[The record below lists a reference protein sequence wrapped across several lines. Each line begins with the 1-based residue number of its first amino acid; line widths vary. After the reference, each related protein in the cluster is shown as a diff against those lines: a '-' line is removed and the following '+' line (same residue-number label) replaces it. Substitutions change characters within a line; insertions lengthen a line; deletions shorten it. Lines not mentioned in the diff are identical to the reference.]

1 MINAIA
7 ELGQYEKS
15 IRPDMTRFDI
25 WLEDSFDHGKNP
37 HLFLIKLKRDDD
49 LPIYRY
55 QGIDVRENSSKLKSK
70 LLYKRHASRG
80 ADKTPTGK
88 VSGNIETSFRQ
99 KILGWFTA
107 NSANDVLT
115 KEQQCF
121 LADIGSELKDKSEL
135 IISDLKHQFF
145 GVHKKGVVLSILI
158 DEAGTEKFI
167 GDFDFSSKFITEG
180 SKNSYKYKHNTFS
193 FFERKR
199 CSICKM
205 KKEEVFGFF
214 SSLAFY
220 TVDKPG
226 MVTGGFRQ
234 TDSWK
239 NYPVC
244 LDCAL
249 DVELGIK
256 MMERK
261 FDFTFYGLRYYLIPK
276 TINKN
281 AANPIIDAILDYKR
295 SPKVGEPGRMKL
307 TNAKNDL
314 FDFLIDKD
322 NRLYFNL
329 LFYDKPRKGEF
340 KILSSIEGV
349 LPSKIRRIFAA
360 KDWVDNLCFFK
371 DVMNDED
378 KPLFRFNF
386 GVLRDFFPN
395 RETEGNHDKS
405 FLMLTSKIFDDSAI
419 EYQFVVRHIIDR
431 IRSLFV
437 ENSPFWFQ
445 AMQGFMLVNFMNAL
459 NLFQSNTKEHKMDQ
473 TFFEEFR
480 IEKKETFEKKVELF
494 FTQFSD
500 LFTHDA
506 HRGIFL
512 MGVLTQFLFNIQR
525 NGRNANPFRSRLK
538 GLKMNARDISCL
550 LPDIIEKFEQY
561 KKRYGKQYQYKNVA
575 ELTSKYLISAGN
587 HSNWKVPI
595 DEMNFIFVLGMTLAR
610 YFKIRTKDM
619 PKHTNKETI

>member
-15 IRPDMTRFDI
+15 IKPDISSFDI
-25 WLEDSFDHGKNP
+25 WLEDSFDNGKNP
-37 HLFLIKLKRDDD
+37 NLFLIKLKRDDD

-55 QGIDVRENSSKLKSK
+55 HGIDVWENSSKLKSK

-88 VSGNIETSFRQ
+88 VSEKIETSFQQ

-107 NSANDVLT
+107 NSANKLLT
-115 KEQQCF
+115 KEQQGF

-135 IISDLKHQFF
+135 IVSDLKHHFF
-145 GVHKKGVVLSILI
+145 LVDKKGVVLSVLL
-158 DEAGTEKFI
+158 DEAGEEKFI
-167 GDFDFSSKFITEG
+167 GDFDFSPKFITAG
-180 SKNSYKYKHNTFS
+180 SEKSYKYKHNTFS
-193 FFERKR
+193 FFGKKH

-249 DVELGIK
+249 DVEMGIK
-256 MMERK
+256 MMERQ

-276 TINKN
+276 TINKSAKN
-281 AANPIIDAILDYKR
+281 KIIDVIIDYKR
-295 SPKVGEPGRMKL
+295 SPKVGDSDRRKL
-307 TNAKNDL
+307 TNAKDEVFAL
-314 FDFLIDKD
+314 LMDKD
-322 NRLYFNL
+322 NRLSFNL
-329 LFYDKPRKGEF
+329 VFYDKPKKGEF
-340 KILSSIEGV
+340 KILSSIEEV
-349 LPSKIRRIFAA
+349 LPSKIRRLFAA

-371 DVMNDED
+371 DHLNDEG

-386 GVLRDFFPN
+386 GVLRDFFPS
-395 RETEGNHDKS
+395 RKTEGNHDKS
-405 FLMLTSKIFDDSAI
+405 FLMLTSKIFNGSGI
-419 EYQFVVRHIIDR
+419 EYQFVVRRIIDR
-431 IRSLFV
+431 IRSLFT
-437 ENSPFWFQ
+437 EDGPFWFQ

-459 NLFQSNTKEHKMDQ
+459 NLFQNIPKENKMDQ
-473 TFFEEFR
+473 TFFEEFK
-480 IEKKETFEKKVELF
+480 IDKKETFEEKVKLF
-494 FTQFSD
+494 FTKFSD
-500 LFTHDA
+500 FFTHDA

-512 MGVLTQFLFNIQR
+512 MGVLAQFLLNIQR
-525 NGRNANPFRSRLK
+525 NGRNAAPFRSRLK
-538 GLKMNARDISCL
+538 GLKMNARDISFL
-550 LPDIIEKFEQY
+550 LPDIIEKIERY
-561 KKRYGKQYQYKNVA
+561 KKQYGGQYQYKNVA
-575 ELTSKYLISAGN
+575 DLTSKYLISAGN
-587 HSNWKVPI
+587 YNNWRVPI
-595 DEMNFIFVLGMTLAR
+595 DEMNFIFVLGMNLSR
-610 YFKIRTKDM
+610 YFKIQ
-619 PKHTNKETI
+619 PTIN